1 VVRELDDKGDEG
13 IALIAVLWTLL
24 LLSIIAAA
32 LIIETRS
39 STRIALNM
47 TEGAALR
54 AAADAGI
61 QRAILELADARS
73 SGALDTA
80 KLRPDGTVYAWRFA
94 NRTVNFSIQG
104 ELGKVNLNQAPQAL
118 LVSLF
123 RLVGVDAGKARSI
136 ADAVADFRDAYNF
149 IHPYGAEEAD
159 YRIAG
164 LAWGP
169 KNAPF
174 ETVEELQQVLGMT
187 APIYARVAPYLTTY
201 SLGNAVDT
209 NAAAERLIE
218 MLHGAGFRNFV
229 ESHGGF
235 VFTIR
240 SEAKGSDGGVFVR
253 EAVVQLKQDSRFRVL
268 AWRQL

>member
-1 VVRELDDKGDEG
+1 MNKKGDEG
-13 IALIAVLWTLL
+13 IALIAVLWALV

-47 TEGAALR
+47 TESAALR
-54 AAADAGI
+54 AAADAGV
-61 QRAILELADARS
+61 QRAILDLEDARF
-73 SGALDTA
+73 SGPSETA
-80 KLRPDGTVYAWRFA
+80 KLRLDGTVYAWRFA
-94 NRTVNFSIQG
+94 NRTVHYSIQG

-123 RLVGVDAGKARSI
+123 ELVGVDPGKARSI
-136 ADAVADFRDAYNF
+136 ADAVADFRDEDNLKRLN
-149 IHPYGAEEAD
+149 GAEGAD
-159 YRIAG
+159 YRTAG

-174 ETVEELQQVLGMT
+174 GTVEELQQVLGIT
-187 APIYARVAPYLTTY
+187 PPIYARLVPYLTTY
-201 SLGNAVDT
+201 SLGFAVDT
-209 NAAAERLIE
+209 SVAPKRLIE
-218 MLHGAGFRNFV
+218 MLQRAGFRNLV

-240 SEAKGSDGGVFVR
+240 AEAQGSDGGVFVR
-253 EAVVQLKQDSRFRVL
+253 EAVVQFKQNSSFRVL